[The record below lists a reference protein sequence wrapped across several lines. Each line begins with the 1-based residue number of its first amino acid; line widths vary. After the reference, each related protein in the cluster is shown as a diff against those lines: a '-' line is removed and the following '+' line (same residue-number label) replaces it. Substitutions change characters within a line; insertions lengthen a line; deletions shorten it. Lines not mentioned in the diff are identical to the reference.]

1 MISACLLPSMDAP
14 LPIATVV
21 LHLLVGGVPCPAQ
34 SSYDLFGAARA
45 DALANATTARPA
57 AVGVQA
63 NPAARANL
71 ERPTAVF
78 YARQGFGL
86 AALRY
91 GAAHVAV
98 PVRWGTASA
107 GASTFGVEAYREV
120 HLSTGVARGAQLG
133 TARTV
138 RVGATLRYHHTSI
151 AGYGSAG
158 ALGLNLGL
166 GVALLRS
173 LHLGAVATNVNGAAL
188 VADVPV
194 PRTLAVGLY
203 YRALPHM
210 IVVADVFKDVR
221 FPATVRGGLE
231 VQPVAPLFLR
241 AGVTTA
247 PARFSGGAGVRLGP
261 LSAQVAA
268 EQHQALGW
276 SPSASLRIRW

>member
-1 MISACLLPSMDAP
+1 MTLARFFLRADVRLPVMAV
-14 LPIATVV
+14 AV
-21 LHLLVGGVPCPAQ
+21 HLLIGGVPCLAQ
-34 SSYDLFGAARA
+34 SAYDLFGTARA
-45 DALANATTARPA
+45 DALANATTARPT

-63 NPAARANL
+63 NPAARAAL

-98 PVRWGTASA
+98 PFRWGTASV

-120 HLSTGVARGAQLG
+120 HLSTGVARGFQFG
-133 TARTV
+133 TARSL
-138 RVGATLRYHHTSI
+138 RLGATLRYHHTSI

-158 ALGLNLGL
+158 ALALNLGL
-166 GVALLRS
+166 GVVLLRS
-173 LHLGAVATNVNGAAL
+173 LHLGVMATNVSGSAL
-188 VADVPV
+188 GADVPL

-203 YRALPHM
+203 YQALPHV
-210 IVVADVFKDVR
+210 IVVADIFKDVR

-247 PARFSGGAGVRLGP
+247 PVRFSGGAGVRLGP